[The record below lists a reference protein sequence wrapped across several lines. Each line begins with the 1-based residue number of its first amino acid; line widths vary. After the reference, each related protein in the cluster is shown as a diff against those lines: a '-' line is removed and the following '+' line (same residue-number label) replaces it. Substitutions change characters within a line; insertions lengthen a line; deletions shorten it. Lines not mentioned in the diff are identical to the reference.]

1 MSLLFGSGGKKPKPQ
16 FTGLAAQTSTSAI
29 GIPIGFGQN
38 RASPNIIWQN
48 DFKANKKKQKAGKGG
63 PSVTTYTYSGSFI
76 MALGWG
82 PITDVVRVWKDQS
95 KESDFTKL
103 GMSLFLGATPQS
115 PWGYLTSTHPD
126 EALGYP
132 GIAYLAVANYDLGQ
146 SNALPQHS
154 FEVQWP
160 LMGTQIGGNGD
171 ADPALV
177 VEEFLTN
184 PSYGVGFDFSVFNQ
198 ETVFSGPNAT
208 TTGDAA
214 YQTYCRAMSFG
225 LSPLISNQ
233 ESAGDS
239 LSRWAQLTNT
249 AIVWNGYE
257 LKLRPYGS
265 DTVTGNGVTY
275 LPDFSIQ
282 YTLTDADFLREED
295 ADPIKFD
302 RVDPADAKNGFD
314 IVISNRENEYND
326 LPVSWRDQGLVDQ
339 YGFRKADSMD
349 AKEICE
355 PAMGAVVVSLIG
367 QRQAYIRNKFMFN
380 LGPQYSL
387 LEPMDIV
394 ECVDPALGTFTVLIT
409 EFEEEDEGTYKVVA
423 EEYHGSVTNPASL
436 SVQTVTNT
444 PVNTSVDPG
453 PVNPPVIFEA
463 PRSLTSSEATTPEI
477 WIAVSGGNGTV
488 ENPNWGGCF
497 VWASTDDITYNQ
509 IGNIDTP
516 ARMGKLTANL
526 AAFGSPN
533 PDNTNTLSVSL
544 DMSGGILE
552 DATAI
557 DAAAFLTLCY
567 IDGEFL
573 SYQNV
578 TETGE
583 FDFNLTTLYRAL
595 YGSTGAAHVIG
606 DNFVRLDETVFKYPV
621 PAQYIGQTI
630 YLKFQ
635 SYNQFGGGVQDLAS
649 CTAYPFTVSGSAF
662 GTGTGGAPV
671 APTGLSRTNGA
682 GFVRLNWTR
691 NPENDWVERY
701 LIFRATGASE
711 PFGSATQIDSVAG
724 NVSSYTD
731 VSGIPGQAY
740 TYFVVASN
748 AVGNGP
754 NSAGVNGNSSPSTP
768 VNISLVYP
776 FGENIGTYPI
786 DLPVTFP
793 IAIADDFA
801 GSNADVRVN
810 PSSTAVF
817 TVSKNGVSVGTI
829 SINTSGVATF
839 STTGAGVDLG
849 AGDTLSITPPEPAD
863 STLEGVT
870 FSIAALKAIS

>member
-1 MSLLFGSGGKKPKPQ
+1 MSLLFGSGGKKTKPQ

-29 GIPIGFGQN
+29 GIPIGFGKN
-38 RASPNIIWQN
+38 RTSPNIIWQN

-63 PSVTTYTYSGSFI
+63 PSTTTYTYSGSFI

-95 KESDFTKL
+95 KEDDYTAL

-115 PWGYLTSTHPD
+115 PWGYLTSTHPT

-132 GIAYLAVANYDLGQ
+132 GIAYLAVSNYDLGQ

-154 FEVQWP
+154 FEVEWP
-160 LMGTQIGGNGD
+160 LFNTQVGGSGD

-177 VEEFLTN
+177 IEEFLTN

-198 ETVFSGPNAT
+198 DTVFSGPDAP

-214 YQTYCRAMSFG
+214 YQTYCQAMGFG
-225 LSPLISNQ
+225 LSPIISNQ
-233 ESAGDS
+233 SAAGESVD
-239 LSRWAQLTNT
+239 RWAMLTNT

-282 YTLTDADFLREED
+282 YVLTDKDFLREDGE
-295 ADPIKFD
+295 DPIKFD

-314 IVISNRENEYND
+314 LVISNRDNEYND

-349 AKEICE
+349 AKEICQPE
-355 PAMGAVVVSLIG
+355 MGAIIVSLIG

-380 LGPQYSL
+380 LGPQFSL
-387 LEPMDIV
+387 IEPMDILQ
-394 ECVDPALGTFTVLIT
+394 CVDPALGTFNVLVT
-409 EFEEEDEGTYKVVA
+409 EFEETDEGTYRVAA
-423 EEYHGSVTNPASL
+423 EEYHGSLTNPASV
-436 SVQTVTNT
+436 SSQPITNT
-444 PVNTSVDPG
+444 PVNTSVSPG
-453 PVNPPVIFEA
+453 PVNPPIIIEV
-463 PRSLTSSEATTPEI
+463 PRSLTTSGATTPEI
-477 WIAVSGGNGTV
+477 WVAVSGGNGTV
-488 ENPNWGGCF
+488 VNDNWGGCF

-526 AAFGSPN
+526 ASFALAN

-557 DAAAFLTLCY
+557 DAAAYITLCY
-567 IDGEFL
+567 VDGEFL

-583 FDFNLTTLYRAL
+583 FDFDLTTLYRAL

-606 DNFVRLDETVFKYPV
+606 DDFVRLDETVFRYPV
-621 PAQYIGQTI
+621 PPEYIGETV

-635 SYNQFGGGVQDLAS
+635 SYNQFGGGVQDLAD
-649 CTAYPFTVSGSAF
+649 CVAYPFTVSGSSF
-662 GTGTGGAPV
+662 GTGTGGNPI
-671 APTGLSRTNGA
+671 APTGVSRTNGT
-682 GFVRLNWTR
+682 GFVRLNWTA
-691 NPENDWVERY
+691 NPINDGVERY
-701 LIFRATGASE
+701 LVYRATGASQ
-711 PFGSATQIDSVAG
+711 PFGSAVQIDSVAG
-724 NVSSYTD
+724 STTSYTD
-731 VSGIPGQAY
+731 VSGTPGQTY
-740 TYFVVASN
+740 TYFIVAQN
-748 AVGNGP
+748 AVGSGP
-754 NSAGVNGNSSPSTP
+754 ESPSVNGVAATSVP
-768 VNISLVYP
+768 VSLSLVFP
-776 FGENIGTYPI
+776 FGEIVGDYPI
-786 DLPVTFP
+786 DLPITYD
-793 IAIADDFA
+793 ITISDNFA
-801 GSNADVRVN
+801 GSNADVRTL
-810 PSSTAVF
+810 PTATAVF
-817 TVSKNGVSVGTI
+817 TVQVNGVTVGTI
-829 SINTSGVATF
+829 SISTLGVATF
-839 STTGAGVDLG
+839 NTTGAGLTLV
-849 AGDTLSITPPEPAD
+849 AGDTLSIIPPSPEDA
-863 STLEGVT
+863 TLAGVA
-870 FSIAALKAIS
+870 FSIAATRTIS